1 MRDHNPQPQAF
12 SLIELLMVM
21 AVIVVL
27 IGLMLPALRSGRE
40 SARASVCG
48 SNARQLAMA
57 NTVFARDHG
66 QRYVLAAEDIFVG
79 FGGRNRWHGVRNSP
93 GFSADP
99 QDNWF
104 DPTRGPLR
112 QYIDNGGQVKRCPS
126 FEGHADL
133 GGTAFEAGTGGYG
146 YNQQYVGGRNDLF
159 GFTPEAART
168 SATIEQ
174 VHRQA
179 ETIMF
184 TDAALAS
191 AAGLIE
197 YSFAEPP
204 FFQLAPGEPSGSQPV
219 PSIHFRHSRRVNVVW
234 ADGHVAPRRRTFT
247 RGGEASTHAAADI
260 GWFGPVANELFD
272 LK

>member
-1 MRDHNPQPQAF
+1 MRDHNRQSQGF
-12 SLIELLMVM
+12 SLIELLV
-21 AVIVVL
+21 VIVVIAVL

-40 SARASVCG
+40 SARTSVCG

-57 NTVFARDHG
+57 NTVYARDHE
-66 QRYVLAAEDIFVG
+66 QHYVLAAEDISVG
-79 FGGRNRWHGVRNSP
+79 FGGRRRWHGVRNSP
-93 GFSADP
+93 GLSSDP

-112 QYIDNGGQVKRCPS
+112 RYIDSSGQVKRCPS
-126 FEGHADL
+126 FEGFADT
-133 GGTAFEAGTGGYG
+133 GGTAFEAGTGGFG

-168 SATIEQ
+168 SAAIEQ
-174 VHRQA
+174 VRRPV
-179 ETIMF
+179 ETVMF

-191 AAGLIE
+191 ATGLIE

-219 PSIHFRHSRRVNVVW
+219 PSIHFRHSRRVSVAWV
-234 ADGHVAPRRRTFT
+234 DGHVATRRRTFT
-247 RGGEASTHAAADI
+247 RGGPTSTHALADT
-260 GWFGPVANELFD
+260 GWFGPVTNELFD